1 MFNNLDLFHK
11 LIIIDYNTMNT
22 FRKLYKDFF
31 GLREA
36 KINVP
41 ASKMKELD
49 PKILNDPKA
58 EITVTEK
65 TKPTDL
71 DEAELINNI
80 TDYRGG
86 VEYVVRDPAE
96 GKQVSAEIR
105 DWAEKKGFV
114 VLKQKVSAN
123 GKIGYFYF
131 KLGQDPA
138 LESQRIQGYI
148 AQKPEIKHF
157 RFNVRGQRKAKQRT
171 ENPSM

>member
-1 MFNNLDLFHK
+1 M
-11 LIIIDYNTMNT
+11 MNT
-22 FRKLYKDFF
+22 FRKLYKEFF

-49 PKILNDPKA
+49 PRILDDPNA
-58 EITVTEK
+58 VITVTEK
-65 TKPTDL
+65 IKTTDL
-71 DEAELINNI
+71 DEAELINHI

-86 VEYVVRDPAE
+86 VEYVVRNPAE
-96 GKQVSAEIR
+96 AKQVSAEIR

-114 VLKQKVSAN
+114 VIKQKVSAN

-157 RFNVRGQRKAKQRT
+157 RFNVRGQRKRKRHP
-171 ENPSM
+171 ENPTM

>member
-1 MFNNLDLFHK
+1 M
-11 LIIIDYNTMNT
+11 MNT

-36 KINVP
+36 KINIPV
-41 ASKMKELD
+41 SKMKELD
-49 PKILNDPKA
+49 PKIFKDPNA

-65 TKPTDL
+65 IKTTDL
-71 DEAELINNI
+71 DEAELINHI

-86 VEYVVRDPAE
+86 VEYVVRNPAE
-96 GKQVSAEIR
+96 AKQVSAEIR

-114 VLKQKVSAN
+114 VIKQKVSAN

-138 LESQRIQGYI
+138 LESQKIQGYI
-148 AQKPEIKHF
+148 AQKPEVKHF
-157 RFNVRGQRKAKQRT
+157 RFNVRNRKTQSPKT
-171 ENPSM
+171 EI

>member
-1 MFNNLDLFHK
+1 M
-11 LIIIDYNTMNT
+11 MNT

-49 PKILNDPKA
+49 PKILNDPNA

-65 TKPTDL
+65 TKPADL
-71 DEAELINNI
+71 DEAELINHI

-96 GKQVSAEIR
+96 GKRVSIEIR

-114 VLKQKVSAN
+114 VIKQKVSAN

-157 RFNVRGQRKAKQRT
+157 RFNVRGQKKKEQRP
-171 ENPSM
+171 ENPPM